1 MVFNPYTGGGQQGM
15 VSPMIPDRGGVQP
28 GIIDRNKGTSR
39 RSASRNNVKGVS
51 RRNKASRNKGR
62 GSIPK
67 MSPAP
72 AITSTQPA
80 PIPTVPMRSESD
92 PFNTNWAVPRNL
104 GNGGYKNGGY

>member
-1 MVFNPYTGGGQQGM
+1 MAFNPYTGVGQQGM

-28 GIIDRNKGTSR
+28 EIIDRNKGTSR

-51 RRNKASRNKGR
+51 RRKG
-62 GSIPK
+62 GKSIPK

-72 AITSTQPA
+72 AITSPQPA

-92 PFNTNWAVPRNL
+92 PFNANWAVPRTL